1 MTTTT
6 KTAKPVKATD
16 NELAILKA
24 VLGLAGGSIQKF
36 IRHNAVYQDVRDL
49 ALQGR
54 AFNGTM
60 GGLIRKGY
68 VQVKRD
74 PKAQM
79 RVTKI
84 GLDAMEAATAT
95 PAPSSAE

>member
-6 KTAKPVKATD
+6 KTAKPATTTT
-16 NELAILKA
+16 NEAAVMRA
-24 VLGLAGGSIQKF
+24 VLNLTKGSLTRYV
-36 IRHNAVYQDVRDL
+36 RHNAVYQDLAEL

-60 GGLIRKGY
+60 GGLIRKGF

-84 GLDAMEAATAT
+84 GLDAMETATAT